1 MKVKRVRIAE
11 PGQYITTGIT
21 PFIEY
26 KQDKHE
32 EVIAKPPVSC
42 LKMRKKEHP
51 DRRECN
57 DSDLDYKKSFGMLN
71 SLVNNTAICQRYVKD
86 QCNA

>member
-26 KQDKHE
+26 KQDKNE

-51 DRRECN
+51 DQRECN

-71 SLVNNTAICQRYVKD
+71 CLVNNTAICQRYVKD